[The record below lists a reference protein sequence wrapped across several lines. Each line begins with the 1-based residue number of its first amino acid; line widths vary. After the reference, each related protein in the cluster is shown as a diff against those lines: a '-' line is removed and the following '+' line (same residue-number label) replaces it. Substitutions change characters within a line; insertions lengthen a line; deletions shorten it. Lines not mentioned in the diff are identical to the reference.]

1 MPPPPLYRT
10 RPKLF
15 ALAAVA
21 GSLLLAAVAPAWAAI
36 LARGVVTTASGAPIE
51 GAEVA
56 LVGSANH
63 VRTGGDGRFAFPSL
77 TPGRIGVRVRHAGFI
92 TRTRRFELK
101 EGDEPAWTFVLTE
114 PAPSASTP
122 GERPRDLGHSEV
134 MGAIKLPVEQ
144 RDLPQGATI
153 VTPGALRDRGAF
165 STSEAA
171 RGVAGVLAW
180 PSASDDALGA
190 TAFSGRGQSS
200 AHPPGSLRD
209 GFSDRGRYAPRDLVA
224 IERVEFLRGSGAII
238 DGAAGLLGGTVHV
251 VDKRPTLEPF
261 TEAMVAA
268 DGRGRARTTLD
279 HSASIGGSRATY
291 RVSAALE
298 RPSGFRDDT
307 RGGSGV
313 ALAPV
318 LDWPVTE
325 LTHVFVRA
333 EVVRRSFRDDAGL
346 PLVRESFGSPRGRQ
360 FGEPG
365 FADRVAQGYELQA
378 EVTHFLEGDLQLR
391 QALRFGRGEQQGRRV
406 RLLGLDF
413 AGDVRRHVD
422 DVDERSHDFASQS
435 ELIALFRTG
444 RIEHALVTGAEFSR
458 GEQSARGSLD
468 SLSTISFTDPRY
480 GATPLARGR
489 GLDRREP
496 DRGVSVYVQD
506 LMKPHAR
513 VRVLVAARHDV
524 RSVRGELGGAEV
536 ASVRTSH
543 LSPRLGLV
551 LQTGSGT
558 RLYGTYA
565 RSFRPAASGPAHGDP
580 ADRRSESGASL
591 EAGVK
596 QEVAGG
602 RFAWTAAAYQS
613 TLRDVAVPIPN
624 DDLGRSR
631 RSAEQRSRGIELQW
645 VGALTRDLRVLAGYA
660 WNDAEVTGRRGGDVA
675 PGTRPVM
682 APRQH
687 LDAWLAYRV
696 PTGVW
701 AGLDVGLGVE
711 SRSACEAQIPNAL
724 ELPSFTQVDAMLGYG
739 RGAWRAQLNA
749 LNLGDVRAYDVSV
762 AQSLMPR
769 EPRQL
774 RTAFTI
780 RF

>member
-1 MPPPPLYRT
+1 MPPSCLNPARSSLPLWAAIAA
-10 RPKLF
+10 F
-15 ALAAVA
+15 AWVA
-21 GSLLLAAVAPAWAAI
+21 DVAPTWAAI
-36 LARGVVTTASGAPIE
+36 LARGVVTTVNGTPIE

-63 VRTGGDGRFAFPSL
+63 VRTGRDGRFAFPSL
-77 TPGRIGVRVRHAGFI
+77 TPGRIGVRARHAGFV
-92 TRTRRFELK
+92 TLTRRFELK

-114 PAPSASTP
+114 PAPSAPTP
-122 GERPRDLGHSEV
+122 GERPRDLRHSEV
-134 MGAIKLPVEQ
+134 VGAMKLPVEQ

-180 PSASDDALGA
+180 PSASGDALGA
-190 TAFSGRGQSS
+190 SAFSGRGQSS

-209 GFSDRGRYAPRDLVA
+209 GFSERGRHAPRDLVA
-224 IERVEFLRGSGAII
+224 IERVEFMYGSGAII
-238 DGAAGLLGGTVHV
+238 DGAAGLLGGTVHTV
-251 VDKRPTLEPF
+251 GKRPTLEPF
-261 TEAMVAA
+261 TEALAAA
-268 DGRGRARTTLD
+268 DGWGRARTTLE
-279 HSASIGGSRATY
+279 HSASIGRSRATY
-291 RVSAALE
+291 RIGAALE

-313 ALAPV
+313 AFAPV
-318 LDWPVTE
+318 LDWPLSE
-325 LTHVFVRA
+325 LTHVLVRA
-333 EVVRRSFRDDAGL
+333 EVVRRSYRDDAGL

-365 FADRVAQGYELQA
+365 FADRIAQGYELQA
-378 EVTHFLEGDLQLR
+378 ELTHFLEGDLQLR
-391 QALRFGRGEQQGRRV
+391 QALRFGRGQQEGRRV
-406 RLLGLDF
+406 RLLGLDA

-422 DVDERSHDFASQS
+422 DIAERSHDFASQS
-435 ELIALFRTG
+435 ELIAMFRTG
-444 RIEHALVTGAEFSR
+444 RIEHALVTGAEVSR
-458 GEQSARGSLD
+458 GESSAHGSLD
-468 SLSTISFTDPRY
+468 SLSVISFADPRY

-489 GLDRREP
+489 RLDRREP
-496 DRGVSVYVQD
+496 DRGLGFYVQD

-513 VRVLVAARHDV
+513 VHVLVAVRHDV
-524 RSVRGELGGAEV
+524 RSLRGELAGAEV
-536 ASVRTSH
+536 SSVRTNH
-543 LSPRLGLV
+543 FTPRLGLV

-558 RLYGTYA
+558 RLHGTYA
-565 RSFRPAASGPAHGDP
+565 RSFRPATRGPAHGDR
-580 ADRRSESGASL
+580 ADQRSESGASL

-602 RFAWTAAAYQS
+602 RLAWTAAAHHS
-613 TLRDVAVPIPN
+613 TLRDIPVPIPN

-631 RSAEQRSRGIELQW
+631 RIAEQRSRGLELQL
-645 VGALTRDLRVLAGYA
+645 VGALSRDLRVLAGYA
-660 WNDAEVTGRRGGDVA
+660 WNDAEVTGRPGGDVA

-696 PTGVW
+696 PSGVW
-701 AGLDVGLGVE
+701 VGLDVGLGIE
-711 SRSACEAQIPNAL
+711 SRSACQAQIPNAL

-749 LNLGDVRAYDVSV
+749 VNLGDGRAYDVSV
-762 AQSLMPR
+762 MQSLMPR
-769 EPRQL
+769 EPRQI
-774 RTAFTI
+774 RTTFAI